1 MNYEKNLTAL
11 KNLKEPKAVIFDW
24 DNTLVDTWP
33 LIAIAINTTM
43 RAMKKEEWSV
53 KKVKDTV
60 HKSMRESFPELFGDN
75 WVEAGEIYKNSYRSM
90 HLDKLEF
97 LPNALN
103 LINKLQEKNIIQII
117 VSNKIGSTLRKEAEK
132 LNVMDKFFA
141 VIGSTDSSFDKP
153 HQAPVELALIGSN
166 LNLKSDEI
174 WFIGDTIADL
184 DCAYNCGITPII
196 YSHIDGI
203 SNTISKEVYE
213 NGKKGEGAIATY
225 FNHQDL
231 IDVIDKF

>member
-1 MNYEKNLTAL
+1 MNYEKNIAAL
-11 KNLKEPKAVIFDW
+11 KNLKKPKAVIFDW

-43 RAMKKEEWSV
+43 RAMKKEEWSL

-60 HKSMRESFPELFGDN
+60 HKSMRESFPELFGEN
-75 WVEAGEIYKNSYRSM
+75 WVVAGEIYKNSYRSM

-117 VSNKIGSTLRKEAEK
+117 VSNKIGTTLRKEVEK
-132 LNVMDKFFA
+132 LDVMNKFFS

-153 HQAPVELALIGSN
+153 HAAPVELSLIGSN

-174 WFIGDTIADL
+174 WFIGDTIADVN
-184 DCAYNCGITPII
+184 CAYNCGITPII
-196 YSHIDGI
+196 FGHLDGI
-203 SNTISKEVYE
+203 SNTISKEICE
-213 NGKKGEGAIATY
+213 NGKNGKGAVPAY
-225 FNHQDL
+225 FDHQDL
-231 IDVIDKF
+231 IDVVNKF